1 MNCQALYSFL
11 YANFYTSSPSE
22 IFNGCALTLLAYDQN
37 NFANS
42 ALLVNNLVCL
52 KHCSM
57 SNACISVISFIL
69 FTDIHLKSEIVQTY
83 IENHLI
89 YKNLRE
95 IKNFYLH
102 ARRLSCYP
110 KWVKACE
117 KFLPRNRR
125 EGQHEIRKDILK
137 LI

>member
-22 IFNGCALTLLAYDQN
+22 IFNGCALPLLAY
-37 NFANS
+37 
-42 ALLVNNLVCL
+42 VNNLVCL

-95 IKNFYLH
+95 IKNFHLH

-137 LI
+137 LNRL